1 MIGNIAAGL
10 YGVGVTPSTSSF
22 ESIATTTLGS
32 TQSSIT
38 FTESGGAW
46 SGYKHLQ
53 IRLLARVDGSV
64 TQNGTKLQFNSDT
77 GTNYTY
83 HTLYGNGSSAVAYGE
98 ANTNQNFMD
107 KASGASA
114 GASMFGA
121 MVCDIL
127 DFRDT
132 TKYKTTRTLGGTDQN
147 GSGAIFLSSGVWRN
161 TNAITSI
168 TLSPFDG
175 YSYVQYTH
183 AALYGIKD

>member
-10 YGVGVTPSTSSF
+10 YGVGVTPSTSSY
-22 ESIATTTLGS
+22 ESIATVTVGS
-32 TQSSIT
+32 GGSSSIS
-38 FTESGGAW
+38 FTSIP
-46 SGYKHLQ
+46 STYKHLQ

-83 HTLYGNGSSAVAYGE
+83 HTLYGNGSAVAYGE